1 MSILFRYVSREVL
14 ASTFLAA
21 LALLG
26 LFSFFDFV
34 SELGDAHSATYTP
47 FLALAY
53 VTLNTPMRLY
63 ELVPVALLIGG
74 LFAWNRL
81 ASGAEFSVMRSAG
94 LSMYRLVAWMLMLG
108 TLLGALTLL
117 LGEYVTPYAEQAAKQ
132 LKARATTGVVA
143 REFRTG
149 LWAKDGNTFIN
160 IREMRPDA
168 SLLGLRLYVF
178 DPAFHLQEVRHA
190 AQAEWDGGRWLLRQ
204 VTETTIS
211 TERTRTAQLPDQIW
225 ESAITPDLLS
235 VLMVSPERMSI
246 ATLKAYASHL
256 KENRQDASRYEIA
269 LWNKIIYPAAGP
281 IMLLLA
287 LAFAYHPPRSGGTG
301 GRLLIGVL
309 LGLSFHL
316 VNRLV
321 AQVAQLLDWPAPA
334 AAIVPV
340 MLFGL
345 TAAAAVW
352 WQERH

>member
-14 ASTFLAA
+14 AASLLAV

-26 LFSFFDFV
+26 LFSFFDFI
-34 SELGDAHSATYTP
+34 SELGDTHASTYTP
-47 FLALAY
+47 VVALAY
-53 VTLNTPMRLY
+53 VALNTPVRLY
-63 ELVPVALLIGG
+63 ELVPVALLIGS

-81 ASGAEFSVMRSAG
+81 ALASEFSVMRAAG
-94 LSMYRLVAWMLMLG
+94 LSMYRLVAWMLALG
-108 TLLGALTLL
+108 TAVGMLTLL

-168 SLLGLRLYVF
+168 SLLDLRLYVF
-178 DPAFHLQEVRHA
+178 DEGFHLRAMHHA
-190 AQAEWDGGRWLLRQ
+190 GQAVWEDERWSLKQ
-204 VTETTIS
+204 VTETTIGP
-211 TERTRTAQLPDQIW
+211 EHTATVRLPDQEW
-225 ESAITPDLLS
+225 KSAITPDLLS
-235 VLMVSPERMSI
+235 VLMVSPDRMSI
-246 ATLKAYASHL
+246 ATLRAYISHL
-256 KENRQDASRYEIA
+256 RDNNQKAGRYEIA
-269 LWNKIIYPAAGP
+269 LWNKVIYPAAAP

-287 LAFAYHPPRSGGTG
+287 LAFAYRPPRAGGAS

-309 LGLSFHL
+309 LGLGFHL

-321 AQVAQLLDWPAPA
+321 AQVAQLLNWSPPA

-340 MLFGL
+340 LLF
-345 TAAAAVW
+345 AAAASLAVW
-352 WQERH
+352 WQERR